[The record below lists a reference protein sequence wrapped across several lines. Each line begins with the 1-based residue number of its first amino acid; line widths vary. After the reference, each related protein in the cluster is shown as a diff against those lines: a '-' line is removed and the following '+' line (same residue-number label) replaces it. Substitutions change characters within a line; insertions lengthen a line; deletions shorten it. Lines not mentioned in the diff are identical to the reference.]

1 MPSDKRARQ
10 RANREQGRTQAEMAK
25 KSAQRRRATLYYGV
39 AGVLVILVVVIGAL
53 IVSSGGD
60 DDDTDVATDTGSTA
74 VLETTSTVAAETTTT
89 VAADA
94 PCTVAADRP
103 STFDAAPE
111 LTIDESKT
119 YTATLSV
126 EGGDVAGDIVIE
138 LSPDIAPLA
147 VNNFVFLAQQG
158 YYDCTQFH
166 RIIPGFMDQGGD
178 QTATGSG
185 NPGYSFADEFPPE
198 SDCDDTGQQAE
209 GADNAYPAGAV
220 AMANSGPDTNGSQFF
235 IVTGDA
241 SYLCSY
247 SRFGT
252 VTSGLDIAEAIN
264 ALGSASGA
272 PTVPVYLLTAT
283 ITESSAG

>member
-10 RANREQGRTQAEMAK
+10 RANRQQGRTQAEMAK

-39 AGVLVILVVVIGAL
+39 AGALVILVVVIGAL
-53 IVSSGGD
+53 IASSGGD
-60 DDDTDVATDTGSTA
+60 DDDAATDTGST
-74 VLETTSTVAAETTTT
+74 VVDTTASTVAETTTT
-89 VAADA
+89 AADA

-111 LTIDESKT
+111 LTIDETKT

-147 VNNFVFLAQQG
+147 VNNFVFLAEQG

-185 NPGYSFADEFPPE
+185 NPGYSFADELPPE
-198 SDCDDTGQQAE
+198 SQCDDTGQQAD
-209 GADNAYPAGAV
+209 GAENAYPPGAV

-252 VTSGLDIAEAIN
+252 VTAGLDIAEAVN
-264 ALGSASGA
+264 ALGTASGA
-272 PTVPVYLLTAT
+272 PTVPVYLLSVT
-283 ITESSAG
+283 IAES

>member
-25 KSAQRRRATLYYGV
+25 KSAQRRRATLYYGA
-39 AGVLVILVVVIGAL
+39 AGVIVVLVVVIGAL
-53 IVSSGGD
+53 IASSGGD
-60 DDDTDVATDTGSTA
+60 DDDDIATDTGSSVVDTTA
-74 VLETTSTVAAETTTT
+74 STVLETTTTA
-89 VAADA
+89 AADA

-126 EGGDVAGDIVIE
+126 EGGDVSGDIVIE
-138 LSPDIAPLA
+138 LSDDIAPLA
-147 VNNFVFLAQQG
+147 VNNFVFLAEQG

-178 QTATGSG
+178 QTATGTG
-185 NPGYSFADEFPPE
+185 NPGYSFADELPPE
-198 SDCDDTGQQAE
+198 SDCDEATGQQAE
-209 GADNAYPAGAV
+209 GGANAYPAGAV

-264 ALGSASGA
+264 ALGTSGGD
-272 PTVPVYLLTAT
+272 PTVPVYLISAT
-283 ITESSAG
+283 ITES

>member
-25 KSAQRRRATLYYGV
+25 KSAQRRRTTLYYGV
-39 AGVLVILVVVIGAL
+39 AGVLVVLVVVIGAL
-53 IVSSGGD
+53 IASSGGD
-60 DDDTDVATDTGSTA
+60 DDDTDVATDTGSSVVDTTA
-74 VLETTSTVAAETTTT
+74 STVAGETTTT
-89 VAADA
+89 AAGA
-94 PCTVAADRP
+94 PCTVASDRP

-147 VNNFVFLAQQG
+147 VNNFVFLAEQG

-178 QTATGSG
+178 QTATGTG
-185 NPGYSFADEFPPE
+185 DPGYSFADEFPPE
-198 SDCDDTGQQAE
+198 SDCDDSGQQAE
-209 GADNAYPAGAV
+209 GAENAYPPGAV

-252 VTSGLDIAEAIN
+252 VTAGLDIAEAVN
-264 ALGSASGA
+264 ALGSADGT
-272 PTVPVYLLTAT
+272 PTVPVYLLSAT
-283 ITESSAG
+283 ITES